1 MLRRTCISVAVA
13 LASIVS
19 TPVLACVAD
28 TFTLDRLATESAYVV
43 TATVSEVRSSWTPD
57 HMTIETTVTLTGVE
71 RITRDGSVAEPDV
84 TYTVLGGTVG
94 DETLRVCCAPAFRA
108 GERWVLFLQREYR
121 QYPVLGMERGMF
133 RIAEVDGAPAR
144 VRTSGGAPIAS
155 IGADGAIEVRHED
168 AAGPAERQNTR
179 QPVSVRGN
187 IRAVHIVDRGEAAID
202 ERTAPVNAEVTLDA
216 FLSEIRARLPER
228 VARDGEVEADIEITR
243 IHSNL
248 VAVPLKG
255 VPAQK
260 AGGAR

>member
-13 LASIVS
+13 LASIAI

-71 RITRDGSVAEPDV
+71 RVTRDGSVAEPDV

-94 DETLRVCCAPAFRA
+94 DETLRVCCAPEFRM
-108 GERWVLFLQREYR
+108 GERWVMFLQREYR
-121 QYPVLGMERGMF
+121 QFPVLGMERGMF

-155 IGADGAIEVRHED
+155 IGADGAIEVRHEG

-187 IRAVHIVDRGEAAID
+187 IRAVRIVDRGEAAIA
-202 ERTAPVNAEVTLDA
+202 ERALPQPEMTLDA
-216 FLSEIRARLPER
+216 FLDQVRARMPID
-228 VARDGEVEADIEITR
+228 VARDGEVGGAIEIAR
-243 IHSNL
+243 IRPVL
-248 VAVPLKG
+248 APVALKG

-260 AGGAR
+260 AGGAQ